1 MKLHTEIK
9 IDAAHNLPNYNGK
22 CHNLHG
28 HTWKIVVEIDCDT
41 LDKNDF
47 VADFT
52 KIKEVVNQFDHAYIN
67 DKIENPTAENMS
79 VYLAEAI
86 VELGEI
92 EETKYFSETEGKL
105 LAFNRFKSVTIKVY
119 EAENSY
125 LEHTIKVWDRNGTTL
140 ER

>member
-9 IDAAHNLPNYNGK
+9 IDAAHNLPNYVGK
-22 CHNLHG
+22 CSNLHG
-28 HTWKIVVEIDCDT
+28 HTWKIVVEIDCSI

-52 KIKEVVNQFDHAYIN
+52 KIKEVINQFDHGYIN
-67 DKIENPTAENMS
+67 DKIYNPTAENMS
-79 VYLAEAI
+79 KYLAEKI
-86 VELGEI
+86 LDLGEI
-92 EETKYFSETEGKL
+92 EEADGFDDATSIV
-105 LAFNRFKSVTIKVY
+105 NRFDVVTIKVY
-119 EAENSY
+119 EAESSY

>member
-9 IDAAHNLPNYNGK
+9 IDAAHNLPNYVGK
-22 CHNLHG
+22 CSNLHG
-28 HTWKIVVEIDCDT
+28 HTWKIVVEIDCNI

-52 KIKEVVNQFDHAYIN
+52 KIKEVVNQFDHGYIN
-67 DKIENPTAENMS
+67 DKIKNPTAENMS
-79 VYLAEAI
+79 KYLAEKIA
-86 VELGEI
+86 ELGEI
-92 EETKYFSETEGKL
+92 EEIGGFDETTSIVSR
-105 LAFNRFKSVTIKVY
+105 FNFVTVKVY

-125 LEHTIKVWDRNGTTL
+125 VEHTIKVWGGNGTNL

>member
-1 MKLHTEIK
+1 MRLHTEIK

-28 HTWKIVVEIDCDT
+28 HTWKIVVEIDCYT

-67 DKIENPTAENMS
+67 DKIKNPTAENMS
-79 VYLAEAI
+79 VYLAEEI
-86 VELGEI
+86 LKLGET
-92 EETKYFSETEGKL
+92 EETKKFNAAKGEFEVE
-105 LAFNRFKSVTIKVY
+105 NRFRSVTIKVY

-125 LEHTIKVWDRNGTTL
+125 VEVTKDTFKKFRV
-140 ER
+140 